1 MTSRELRKESRAGLL
16 EILLAQSS
24 EIDRLKAEVA
34 SLNEKLEEKE
44 LIDRLK
50 AEVASLN
57 EKLEEKELIMSR
69 SGSIAEASL
78 ELNRVFE
85 AAQLA
90 ADQYVRSIRMRY
102 SE

>member
-1 MTSRELRKESRAGLL
+1 MTSRELRKVSRAGLL

-24 EIDRLKAEVA
+24 E
-34 SLNEKLEEKE
+34 
-44 LIDRLK
+44 IDRLK

-85 AAQLA
+85 AAQLV

>member
-1 MTSRELRKESRAGLL
+1 MQRRQTEGQDMTSRELRKESRAGLL
-16 EILLAQSS
+16 EILLAQSR
-24 EIDRLKAEVA
+24 EIDCLKAEVA

-44 LIDRLK
+44 L
-50 AEVASLN
+50 V
-57 EKLEEKELIMSR
+57 MSR

-85 AAQLA
+85 AAQLV

>member
-1 MTSRELRKESRAGLL
+1 
-16 EILLAQSS
+16 
-24 EIDRLKAEVA
+24 
-34 SLNEKLEEKE
+34 
-44 LIDRLK
+44 
-50 AEVASLN
+50 
-57 EKLEEKELIMSR
+57 MSR

-85 AAQLA
+85 AAQLV

>member
-16 EILLAQSS
+16 EILLAQSR
-24 EIDRLKAEVA
+24 EIDC
-34 SLNEKLEEKE
+34 
-44 LIDRLK
+44 LK

-90 ADQYVRSIRMRY
+90 ADQYVRSIQMRY

>member
-16 EILLAQSS
+16 ESLLAQSS
-24 EIDRLKAEVA
+24 E
-34 SLNEKLEEKE
+34 
-44 LIDRLK
+44 IDRLK

-85 AAQLA
+85 AAQLV

>member
-44 LIDRLK
+44 LI
-50 AEVASLN
+50 
-57 EKLEEKELIMSR
+57 MSR

-78 ELNRVFE
+78 ELNRVCE
-85 AAQLA
+85 AAQLV

>member
-16 EILLAQSS
+16 EILLAQSR
-24 EIDRLKAEVA
+24 EIDC
-34 SLNEKLEEKE
+34 
-44 LIDRLK
+44 LK

-85 AAQLA
+85 AAQLV

>member
-44 LIDRLK
+44 LI
-50 AEVASLN
+50 
-57 EKLEEKELIMSR
+57 MSR

-85 AAQLA
+85 AAQLV

>member
-44 LIDRLK
+44 L
-50 AEVASLN
+50 V
-57 EKLEEKELIMSR
+57 MSR

-85 AAQLA
+85 AAQLV

>member
-1 MTSRELRKESRAGLL
+1 MTSRELRKESREGLL

-24 EIDRLKAEVA
+24 E
-34 SLNEKLEEKE
+34 
-44 LIDRLK
+44 IDRLK

-85 AAQLA
+85 AAQLV